1 MPRSHINRAPYDFPY
16 PAACRGFR
24 DRIREPSD
32 FHFYGMCGHIFC
44 GAREVPGENWS
55 SEMQGALKGA
65 DRVPV
70 ECRPVTL
77 RAPSDEQVY
86 RWLQEG
92 ARPGSSRRPAR
103 CTELQSESGKKSHF
117 LKVVLFEV

>member
-1 MPRSHINRAPYDFPY
+1 MDLETE
-16 PAACRGFR
+16 
-24 DRIREPSD
+24 REPSD

-55 SEMQGALKGA
+55 SEMQGARKGA
-65 DRVPV
+65 GRVPA

-86 RWLQEG
+86 LWLPEGALPGPGRGPQG
-92 ARPGSSRRPAR
+92 ARPGSVR
-103 CTELQSESGKKSHF
+103 CTELQSESEKMSHF

>member
-1 MPRSHINRAPYDFPY
+1 
-16 PAACRGFR
+16 
-24 DRIREPSD
+24 
-32 FHFYGMCGHIFC
+32 MCGHIFC

-55 SEMQGALKGA
+55 NEMQGARKGA
-65 DRVPV
+65 GRVSA

-92 ARPGSSRRPAR
+92 ARPGAVQ
-103 CTELQSESGKKSHF
+103 CTDLQSESEKISHF
-117 LKVVLFEV
+117 LKFVLFEI

>member
-1 MPRSHINRAPYDFPY
+1 MPRSHINRARTIFPTRRLAVDFETV
-16 PAACRGFR
+16 
-24 DRIREPSD
+24 REPSD

-55 SEMQGALKGA
+55 SEMQGARKG
-65 DRVPV
+65 DGRVPV

-86 RWLQEG
+86 R
-92 ARPGSSRRPAR
+92 
-103 CTELQSESGKKSHF
+103 
-117 LKVVLFEV
+117 